1 MNRLSFM
8 LKTEIAKK
16 SKGREYN
23 MYLHI
28 GKDFV
33 IKKKDIIGI
42 FNIEYIKNT
51 KEYKTMYANLEEINN
66 LINVSDKSDKTFILL
81 KHNESIKGYI
91 TNIGSNTIGKRK
103 M

>member
-1 MNRLSFM
+1 
-8 LKTEIAKK
+8 
-16 SKGREYN
+16 

-42 FNIEYIKNT
+42 FNIDYIKNT
-51 KEYKTMYANLEEINN
+51 KEYKAMYSNLEETKRLVKIT
-66 LINVSDKSDKTFILL
+66 DKQNKTFILSE
-81 KHNESIKGYI
+81 KDKIIKGYL

>member
-1 MNRLSFM
+1 
-8 LKTEIAKK
+8 
-16 SKGREYN
+16 

-33 IKKKDIIGI
+33 INKKDIIAI

-51 KEYKTMYANLEEINN
+51 KEYKAMYKSLEETKRIVNIAEN
-66 LINVSDKSDKTFILL
+66 QEKTFIIVE
-81 KHNESIKGYI
+81 KDNKIKGYI
-91 TNIGSNTIGKRK
+91 TNIGANTIGKRK

>member
-1 MNRLSFM
+1 
-8 LKTEIAKK
+8 
-16 SKGREYN
+16 
-23 MYLHI
+23 MYIHI

-42 FNIEYIKNT
+42 FNIEYVKNT
-51 KEYKTMYANLEEINN
+51 KEYKSMYKSLEEENN
-66 LINVSDKSDKTFILL
+66 LINVSDKQNKTFILVE
-81 KHNESIKGYI
+81 NEGKIKGYI